1 MAELAAVPP
10 GRPRRAWIAGALWLM
25 ARESVTLPR
34 VALAAAAAACVRLGW
49 APGSTDPATP
59 IQRAGLLAIVA
70 LLAASPLLSRAR
82 GGIGALA
89 DSRVARAVRAGGYA
103 ALWAL
108 LLVVICLSG
117 YAGARFEHRS
127 MTPANATQWHS
138 ERVSGAVS
146 GSLILFGVMAAY
158 VAAILWLTSRRSPAS
173 PATLA
178 LGGAWGVVGGILLYA
193 LMPAGSLVV
202 PGAPAAADT
211 LLGVGIVGGPI
222 AAGVMAAR
230 RASTAD
236 GARADGAL
244 AGLLTGGAG
253 ALALVI
259 LTIPT
264 MLLFPTHV
272 PLKWANPDPSVP
284 HGTRFE
290 REMSVGDAA
299 DKYMGFLLLGPL
311 LGITLGVVGGALAI
325 VEPRTTTRGRRSKA
339 RCDEVHP
346 DGGCP
351 RAALRG
357 RVLLDR
363 FPRRSHREGT

>member
-1 MAELAAVPP
+1 MTGALTRVLLAVLPARRRAWGEAVLAELAAVPP
-10 GRPRRAWIAGALWLM
+10 GRPRRAWIAGALWLI
-25 ARESVTLPR
+25 ARELVTLPR
-34 VALAAAAAACVRLGW
+34 VALAAAAAACLRLGW

-59 IQRAGLLAIVA
+59 IQRVGLLAIVV

-82 GGIGALA
+82 GDLGAVA
-89 DSRVARAVRAGGYA
+89 DSRVARVVRAGGYA

-127 MTPANATQWHS
+127 MTPADAAQWHS
-138 ERVSGAVS
+138 ERVGGAVS

-178 LGGAWGVVGGILLYA
+178 LGGAWGVMGGILLYA
-193 LMPAGSLVV
+193 LMPVGSPVL
-202 PGAPAAADT
+202 PATPAAVDRL
-211 LLGVGIVGGPI
+211 LLGVGVVGVPI
-222 AAGVMAAR
+222 AAGVMVAR
-230 RASTAD
+230 RAATAD
-236 GARADGAL
+236 DARAAGAL

-264 MLLFPTHV
+264 MLLFPSHV

-311 LGITLGVVGGALAI
+311 LGITLGVVGGALTI
-325 VEPRTTTRGRRSKA
+325 VEPRT
-339 RCDEVHP
+339 D
-346 DGGCP
+346 DP
-351 RAALRG
+351 RP
-357 RVLLDR
+357 VI
-363 FPRRSHREGT
+363 

>member
-1 MAELAAVPP
+1 MTDAVTRALTVLLAVLPARRRAWGEAVLAELAAVPP
-10 GRPRRAWIAGALWLM
+10 GRPRRAWIAGALWLI

-34 VALAAAAAACVRLGW
+34 VALAAAAAACLRLGW

-59 IQRAGLLAIVA
+59 VQRVGLLAIVV
-70 LLAASPLLSRAR
+70 LLAASPLLSRTRR
-82 GGIGALA
+82 GAVA
-89 DSRVARAVRAGGYA
+89 DSRVARVVRAGGYV

-108 LLVVICLSG
+108 LLVVLCLSR
-117 YAGARFEHRS
+117 YAGDRFEHHS
-127 MTPANATQWHS
+127 MTPADAAQWHS

-146 GSLILFGVMAAY
+146 GSLILFGVIAAY

-178 LGGAWGVVGGILLYA
+178 LGSACGVLGGILLYA
-193 LMPAGSLVV
+193 LMPAGSPVF
-202 PGAPAAADT
+202 PGAPAAVDT
-211 LLGVGIVGGPI
+211 LALGVGIVGGLI
-222 AAGVMAAR
+222 AAGVMVAR
-230 RASTAD
+230 RAASAER
-236 GARADGAL
+236 ARAEGAL

-272 PLKWANPDPSVP
+272 PPKWANPDPSVP
-284 HGTRFE
+284 HGTKFE

-311 LGITLGVVGGALAI
+311 LGFTLGVVGGAFAV
-325 VEPRTTTRGRRSKA
+325 VEPRTE
-339 RCDEVHP
+339 D
-346 DGGCP
+346 P
-351 RAALRG
+351 RP
-357 RVLLDR
+357 VI
-363 FPRRSHREGT
+363 